1 MTLNAA
7 ASPPRKAGSQVSK
20 LPLNRLSI
28 MRGKPVPIERYAKLS
43 DHMRSMAHFKN
54 LIDYFVY
61 VSLEIIYRLPN
72 RQSSSLR

>member
-1 MTLNAA
+1 
-7 ASPPRKAGSQVSK
+7 
-20 LPLNRLSI
+20 

-43 DHMRSMAHFKN
+43 DHMRSMARFKN
-54 LIDYFVY
+54 LIDYFVF